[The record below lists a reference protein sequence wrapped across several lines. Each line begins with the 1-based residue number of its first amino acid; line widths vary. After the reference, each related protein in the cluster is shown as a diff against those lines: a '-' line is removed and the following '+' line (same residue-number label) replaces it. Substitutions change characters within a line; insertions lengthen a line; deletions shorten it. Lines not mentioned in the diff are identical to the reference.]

1 MVTKNLVQDQE
12 RDVAG
17 SIFPYKF
24 QDWGQNRGK
33 TVSFLKVLV
42 AAVLQAALNM
52 EQ

>member
-1 MVTKNLVQDQE
+1 MATKNLVQE
-12 RDVAG
+12 RDVTG

-24 QDWGQNRGK
+24 QDWGQNQGK
-33 TVSFLKVLV
+33 TVSFLKVLM

>member
-1 MVTKNLVQDQE
+1 MITTTKNLVQE

-33 TVSFLKVLV
+33 TVSFLKVLM
-42 AAVLQAALNM
+42 AALLRAALNM